1 MSKRVLI
8 VEDEPIIAADIEST
22 LLKGEYK
29 IAGIAY
35 SSVQA
40 LDMLVN
46 REIDLVLLDIS
57 IKGDMDGIEIAA
69 IINEKYHHPFIY
81 ITSFSDQQTLQRAK
95 LTMPYGYIVKPFKD
109 RDILS
114 SIEIALYRYDMDS
127 HQSDLT
133 LQKAET
139 VAGIPIT
146 ESEFKILNLLWEG
159 KPNKLIADELYVSV
173 NTIKTHIKNLFT
185 KFNVSTR
192 TELIAR
198 LR

>member
-1 MSKRVLI
+1 MSKRILI

-22 LLKGEYK
+22 LMKGDY
-29 IAGIAY
+29 IISGIAY

-40 LDMLVN
+40 LDMLYS
-46 REIDLVLLDIS
+46 RDIDLALLDIS

-69 IINEKYHHPFIY
+69 IINEKYHLPFIF
-81 ITSFSDQQTLQRAK
+81 ITSFSDQLTLQRAK

-127 HQSDLT
+127 HQAELT
-133 LQKAET
+133 LQKAES
-139 VAGIPIT
+139 VAQMTIT
-146 ESEFKILNLLWEG
+146 ESEYKILNLLWEG
-159 KPNKLIADELYVSV
+159 KPNKMIADELFVSV

-185 KFNVSTR
+185 KFDVSTR

>member
-1 MSKRVLI
+1 MSKRILI
-8 VEDEPIIAADIEST
+8 VEDEPIIAVDIEST
-22 LLKGEYK
+22 LMKGDY
-29 IAGIAY
+29 IISGIAY

-40 LDMLVN
+40 LDMLYS
-46 REIDLVLLDIS
+46 RDIDLVLLDIS

-69 IINEKYHHPFIY
+69 IINEKYHLPFIF
-81 ITSFSDQQTLQRAK
+81 ITSFSDQLTLQRAK

-127 HQSDLT
+127 HQAELT
-133 LQKAET
+133 LQKAES
-139 VAGIPIT
+139 VAQMTIT
-146 ESEFKILNLLWEG
+146 ESEYKILNLLWEG
-159 KPNKLIADELYVSV
+159 KPNKMIADELFVSV

-185 KFNVSTR
+185 KFDVSTR

>member
-8 VEDEPIIAADIEST
+8 VEDEPIIAVDIEST
-22 LLKGEYK
+22 LIKGNY
-29 IAGIAY
+29 IISGIAY

-40 LDMLVN
+40 LDMLYS
-46 REIDLVLLDIS
+46 RDIDLVLLDIA

-69 IINEKYHHPFIY
+69 IINEKYHLPFIY
-81 ITSFSDQQTLQRAK
+81 ITSFSDQHTLQRAK

-109 RDILS
+109 KDILS

-127 HQSDLT
+127 HQTELS
-133 LQKAET
+133 LQKAES
-139 VAGIPIT
+139 VAGMTIT
-146 ESEFKILNLLWEG
+146 ESEYKILTLLWEG
-159 KPNKLIADELYVSV
+159 KPNKLIADELFVSV

-192 TELIAR
+192 SELIAR

>member
-22 LLKGEYK
+22 LTKGNFI

-35 SSVQA
+35 SSVNA
-40 LDMLVN
+40 LDMLFN
-46 REIDLVLLDIS
+46 RDIDLVLLDIA

-69 IINEKYHHPFIY
+69 IINEKYHLPFIY
-81 ITSFSDQQTLQRAK
+81 ITSFSDQHTLQRAK

-127 HQSDLT
+127 HQSELT
-133 LQKAET
+133 LEKAES
-139 VAGIPIT
+139 VAGTTIT
-146 ESEFKILNLLWEG
+146 ESEYRILGLLWEG

>member
-22 LLKGEYK
+22 LMKGDY
-29 IAGIAY
+29 IISGIAY

-40 LDMLVN
+40 LDMLYS
-46 REIDLVLLDIS
+46 RDIDLALLDIS

-69 IINEKYHHPFIY
+69 IIKEKYHLPFIF
-81 ITSFSDQQTLQRAK
+81 ITSFSDQLTLQRAK

-114 SIEIALYRYDMDS
+114 SIEIALYRFDMDS
-127 HQSDLT
+127 HQAELS
-133 LQKAET
+133 LQKAES
-139 VAGIPIT
+139 VAGMTIT
-146 ESEFKILNLLWEG
+146 ESEYKILNLLWEG
-159 KPNKLIADELYVSV
+159 KPNKMIADELFVSV

-192 TELIAR
+192 TGLIAR

>member
-22 LLKGEYK
+22 LIKGDFI

-40 LDMLVN
+40 LDILYN
-46 REIDLVLLDIS
+46 RDIDLVLLDIS

-69 IINEKYHHPFIY
+69 IINEKYHLPFIY
-81 ITSFSDQQTLQRAK
+81 ITSFSDQHTLQRAK

-114 SIEIALYRYDMDS
+114 SIEIALYRFDMDS
-127 HQSDLT
+127 HQAELS
-133 LQKAET
+133 LQKAES
-139 VAGIPIT
+139 VAGMTIT
-146 ESEFKILNLLWEG
+146 ESEYKILNLLWEG
-159 KPNKLIADELYVSV
+159 KPNKMIADELFVSI

>member
-22 LLKGEYK
+22 LTKGNFI

-35 SSVQA
+35 SSVNA
-40 LDMLVN
+40 LDMLFN
-46 REIDLVLLDIS
+46 RDIDLVLLDIA

-69 IINEKYHHPFIY
+69 IINEKYHLPFIY
-81 ITSFSDQQTLQRAK
+81 ITSFSDQHTLQRAK

-127 HQSDLT
+127 HQSELT
-133 LQKAET
+133 LEKAES
-139 VAGIPIT
+139 VAGTTIT
-146 ESEFKILNLLWEG
+146 ESEYRILGLLWEG
-159 KPNKLIADELYVSV
+159 KPNKLIADELYVSI